1 MSKKKDKKRKKANKL
16 SGDIDAVV
24 EQLRSEN
31 QELRDRLEQIAVLAR
46 VATPGFQ
53 PDEEDA
59 EYEELSRDV
68 DDQIAETEPAAT

>member
-1 MSKKKDKKRKKANKL
+1 MSKKKDKKRKKADKS
-16 SGDIDAVV
+16 SGDLNVVV
-24 EQLRSEN
+24 EQLRAEN
-31 QELRDRLEQIAVLAR
+31 RELRDRLEQIEVLAR
-46 VATPGFQ
+46 VAASGFQ